1 MARFIALICLLFLV
15 ASCGQIGTI
24 SGGPK
29 DEIAPQITSSNLKDK
44 QLNFSEKVIEFT
56 FDEYVELT
64 KAAEQIVLV
73 PADSKLQSKLTKKTL
88 SISFEDSLQK
98 NTTYTLYLNAAVKD
112 ATEGNDSLMKFT
124 FSTGKVIDSLSLYV
138 RIFDAFSKEWKSK
151 VTVGL
156 YPNFEDERP
165 RYFTQSQSNGIA
177 HFEALRPGNY
187 FVKAFTDLN
196 QDLHIQASETQGFN
210 WDAINLVSTM
220 SDTLLLPISLP
231 VQEDKLKNAR
241 LIPPGIMVFMFPWIR
256 MGLISY

>member
-1 MARFIALICLLFLV
+1 MARFIALICLLFLI

-98 NTTYTLYLNAAVKD
+98 NTT
-112 ATEGNDSLMKFT
+112 
-124 FSTGKVIDSLSLYV
+124 
-138 RIFDAFSKEWKSK
+138 
-151 VTVGL
+151 
-156 YPNFEDERP
+156 
-165 RYFTQSQSNGIA
+165 
-177 HFEALRPGNY
+177 
-187 FVKAFTDLN
+187 
-196 QDLHIQASETQGFN
+196 
-210 WDAINLVSTM
+210 
-220 SDTLLLPISLP
+220 
-231 VQEDKLKNAR
+231 
-241 LIPPGIMVFMFPWIR
+241 
-256 MGLISY
+256 